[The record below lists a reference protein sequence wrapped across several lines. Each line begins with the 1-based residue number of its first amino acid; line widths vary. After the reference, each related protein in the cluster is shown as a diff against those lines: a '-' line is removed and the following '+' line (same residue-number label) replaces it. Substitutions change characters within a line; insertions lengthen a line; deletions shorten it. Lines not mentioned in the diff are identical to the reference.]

1 MTEENLQENVTPDPK
16 SPRWNS
22 TTKLVVTFTLVML
35 VGLFLIIYRSLIGPL
50 LLSIITAYLMYP
62 VADKIRQTVKI
73 SWRLSSGLTY
83 ILIVVVLG
91 GLLAWGGIAL
101 VEQIISLIKFIQR
114 TLNNL
119 PDLLQQWSNLRFEIG
134 PFELDFTQLDLN
146 ELVNQLLNTIQP
158 IISQMGSILGSVA
171 TGAAGTIGW
180 LFFIL
185 IISYFLLSESLG
197 VKNRMINFQIPGYQD
212 DLNQLS
218 TRLGKIWN
226 AFLRG
231 QLIITLLTIII
242 YTILLGILGVRY
254 YYVLALLAGLARFVP
269 YIGPA
274 VAWATYGLVAF
285 YQGATLFGLEPI
297 WYVVLVVAVAWIVD
311 TLMDNLVVPYMLS
324 DALKVHPAGV
334 LVAALI
340 GIQWFGIIAVVLA
353 APVLATFILFI
364 NYAIFKLA
372 DKDPWL
378 EMDRIAAQNI
388 AAREQQRKSQRRL
401 NNIKKVFKNFVTNL
415 NKTKGKKHEQNP

>member
-1 MTEENLQENVTPDPK
+1 LTEENLQDNVEIDPK

-22 TTKLVVTFTLVML
+22 TTKLVVTFTLVALM
-35 VGLFLIIYRSLIGPL
+35 GIFFITYRSLIGPL

-62 VADKIRQTVKI
+62 VADRIRHTVKI
-73 SWRLSSGLTY
+73 SWRLSTSLTY
-83 ILIVVVLG
+83 ILIVVIIG
-91 GLLAWGGIAL
+91 SLLAWGGIAL

-119 PDLLQQWSNLRFEIG
+119 PDLLQQWSDLQFVIG

-146 ELVNQLLNTIQP
+146 ALVNQLLNTIQP

-185 IISYFLLSESLG
+185 LISYFLLSESLG

-212 DLNQLS
+212 DLTQLS

-231 QLIITLLTIII
+231 QLIITLITIVI
-242 YTILLGILGVRY
+242 YTILLGLMGVRY

-269 YIGPA
+269 YVGPA
-274 VAWATYGLVAF
+274 VTWATYGLVAF
-285 YQGATLFGLEPI
+285 YQGSTIFGLEPI
-297 WYVVLVVAVAWIVD
+297 WYVVFVVLVAWVVD
-311 TLMDNLVVPYMLS
+311 TLMDNLVVPYILS

-372 DKDPWL
+372 DQDPWL
-378 EMDRIAAQNI
+378 EMDSIAAQNI
-388 AAREQQRKSQRRL
+388 AAMEQQRKSQIRL
-401 NNIKKVFKNFVTNL
+401 KNLKKIFRNFGNVL
-415 NKTKGKKHEQNP
+415 NKTKGEKS